1 MNRSTPEVGIQRKIL
16 FSVMLACFS
25 MGGVL
30 GGCGVKTP
38 PVPPRSEPPPAVTD
52 LAGTIEGDTIR
63 LRWTLPAW
71 EPDQDE
77 LVGFRIYRSRIPLS
91 EVFCEDCPITFD
103 LIDEVPITREH
114 RETGIMTYT
123 DRLEKGNR
131 YIYRILPTTEQG
143 LIGPESNV
151 IRFTHS

>member
-1 MNRSTPEVGIQRKIL
+1 MNRSTPEAGIHPKIL
-16 FSVMLACFS
+16 LSVMLACFS
-25 MGGVL
+25 MGGGL

-38 PVPPRSEPPPAVTD
+38 PVPPQSEPPPAVTD

-63 LRWTLPAW
+63 LRWTIPAW
-71 EPDQDE
+71 QSDQDE
-77 LVGFRIYRSRIPLS
+77 LAVFRIYRSQIPIS
-91 EVFCEDCPITFD
+91 EIFCEDCPIAFD
-103 LIDEVPITREH
+103 LIDEVPISRAN

-131 YIYRILPTTEQG
+131 YIYRILPVTEQG
-143 LIGPESNV
+143 RIGAQSNV

>member
-1 MNRSTPEVGIQRKIL
+1 MV
-16 FSVMLACFS
+16 
-25 MGGVL
+25 
-30 GGCGVKTP
+30 GCGVKTP

-103 LIDEVPITREH
+103 LIDEVPITREN